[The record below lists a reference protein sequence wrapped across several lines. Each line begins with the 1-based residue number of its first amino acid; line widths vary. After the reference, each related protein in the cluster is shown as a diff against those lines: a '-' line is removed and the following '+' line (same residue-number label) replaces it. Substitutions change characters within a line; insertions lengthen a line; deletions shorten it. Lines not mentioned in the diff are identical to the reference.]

1 VAHTGT
7 IEGKDAERTG
17 RAPLIQSLFPG
28 RGPTAHIRMA
38 SPASRYSIVGEQVR
52 REFSMK
58 AFSAG
63 LTNIG
68 RKRDNNEDTFHVDD
82 NIGLYIVADGMG
94 GHRAGE
100 VASRTVVSSIRDYMD
115 AFSTSEEAQ
124 HIGTGEVSPAYAAV
138 CHSIELA
145 NRVVH
150 QLSQN
155 QGSYRGMGSTAAV
168 AFLHGDTLV
177 TANVG
182 DSRIYLVRQGKI
194 EQLTKDHTLLAEQM
208 RKNPGLDSHFST
220 SPMKHILMRAVGI
233 QETVQT
239 DAYEMQPR
247 SGDMVLMCSDGL
259 TDMLSDHDVLQAILQ
274 RGTLDET
281 CRRLVDLA
289 NERGGNDNITVVL
302 IQFEKEEKGLFQKLF
317 RSG

>member
-1 VAHTGT
+1 
-7 IEGKDAERTG
+7 
-17 RAPLIQSLFPG
+17 
-28 RGPTAHIRMA
+28 MA
-38 SPASRYSIVGEQVR
+38 SAASRYGIVGEYVR

-58 AFSAG
+58 ASSAG

-68 RKRDNNEDTFHVDD
+68 RKRDNNEDTFYVDD
-82 NIGLYIVADGMG
+82 TIGLYIVADGMG

-115 AFSTSEEAQ
+115 AFSGSEEAQ
-124 HIGTGEVSPAYAAV
+124 RMGTGEMSPASTAV

-145 NRVVH
+145 NHVVH
-150 QLSQN
+150 QLSQDR
-155 QGSYRGMGSTAAV
+155 GSYKGMGSTAAV

-194 EQLTKDHTLLAEQM
+194 EQLTQDHTLLAEQM
-208 RKNPGLDSHFST
+208 RKNPGFDPHFST
-220 SPMKHILMRAVGI
+220 TPMKHILMRAVGI

-239 DAYEMQPR
+239 DSYEMQPL

-259 TDMLSDHDVLQAILQ
+259 TDMLSDHEVLQGILQ
-274 RGTLDET
+274 GGTIDEI
-281 CRRLVDLA
+281 CRRLVSMA
-289 NERGGNDNITVVL
+289 NERGGVDNITVVL
-302 IQFEKEEKGLFQKLF
+302 IQFEKEEKGLLQKLF
-317 RSG
+317 RSR